1 MLTSQELIFK
11 GSFVEVK
18 RVESELISNRINP
31 IIINKKQ
38 SAILSGFGY
47 NPNDQILIYVFSD
60 QLELAKQIIKDLAI

>member
-1 MLTSQELIFK
+1 MVTSQELVFK

-47 NPNDQILIYVFSD
+47 NPNDQILIYVLSD

>member
-1 MLTSQELIFK
+1 MVTSQKLIFK

>member
-1 MLTSQELIFK
+1 MTSQELIFK

-18 RVESELISNRINP
+18 RVESELVSNGINP

-47 NPNDQILIYVFSD
+47 DPNDQILIYVFSD

>member
-1 MLTSQELIFK
+1 MTSQELIFK

-18 RVESELISNRINP
+18 RVESELNSNGINP

>member
-1 MLTSQELIFK
+1 MVTSQELVFK

-18 RVESELISNRINP
+18 RVESELISVGINP
-31 IIINKKQ
+31 IIINKKE

>member
-18 RVESELISNRINP
+18 RVESELVSNGINP

>member
-1 MLTSQELIFK
+1 MVTSQELVFK

-31 IIINKKQ
+31 IIIDKKQ

>member
-1 MLTSQELIFK
+1 MVTSQELVFK

-18 RVESELISNRINP
+18 RVESELNSNGINP

>member
-1 MLTSQELIFK
+1 MTSQELIFK

-18 RVESELISNRINP
+18 RVESELISNGINP

-47 NPNDQILIYVFSD
+47 NPNDQILIYVFTD
-60 QLELAKQIIKDLAI
+60 QLELAKQIIKNLAI

>member
-1 MLTSQELIFK
+1 METSQELVFK
-11 GSFVEVK
+11 WSFVEVK
-18 RVESELISNRINP
+18 RVESELISNGINP

>member
-1 MLTSQELIFK
+1 MVTSQELVFK

-18 RVESELISNRINP
+18 RVESELISNGINP

-47 NPNDQILIYVFSD
+47 NPNDQILIFVFSD

>member
-1 MLTSQELIFK
+1 MVTTQELIFK

-18 RVESELISNRINP
+18 RVESELVSNGINP

-60 QLELAKQIIKDLAI
+60 QLELSKQIIKDLAI

>member
-18 RVESELISNRINP
+18 RVESELISNGINP
-31 IIINKKQ
+31 IVINKKQ

>member
-1 MLTSQELIFK
+1 MLISQELIFK

-18 RVESELISNRINP
+18 RVESELISNGINP

-60 QLELAKQIIKDLAI
+60 QLEFAKQIIKDLAI

>member
-1 MLTSQELIFK
+1 MVTSQELIFK

>member
-1 MLTSQELIFK
+1 METSQELIFK

-18 RVESELISNRINP
+18 RVESELVSNGINP

>member
-1 MLTSQELIFK
+1 MTSQELIFK

-18 RVESELISNRINP
+18 RVESELISNGINP

-47 NPNDQILIYVFSD
+47 NPNDQILVYVFSD

>member
-1 MLTSQELIFK
+1 MTSQELVFK

-18 RVESELISNRINP
+18 RVESELISNGINP

>member
-1 MLTSQELIFK
+1 MVTSQELIFK
-11 GSFVEVK
+11 GSFIEVK
-18 RVESELISNRINP
+18 RVESELISNGINP

>member
-1 MLTSQELIFK
+1 MVTSQELIFK

-18 RVESELISNRINP
+18 RVESELISNGINP
-31 IIINKKQ
+31 IIFNKKQ

-60 QLELAKQIIKDLAI
+60 QLELSKQIIKDLAI

>member
-1 MLTSQELIFK
+1 MVTSQELVFK

-31 IIINKKQ
+31 IIIDKKQ

-47 NPNDQILIYVFSD
+47 NPNDQIHIYVFSD

>member
-1 MLTSQELIFK
+1 MVTSQELVFK

-31 IIINKKQ
+31 IIINRKQ

-60 QLELAKQIIKDLAI
+60 ELEVAKQIIKDLAI

>member
-1 MLTSQELIFK
+1 MTSQELIFK

-18 RVESELISNRINP
+18 RVESELISNGINP

-38 SAILSGFGY
+38 SAILSGYGY

>member
-1 MLTSQELIFK
+1 MVTSQELVFK

-18 RVESELISNRINP
+18 RVESELVSNGINP

-60 QLELAKQIIKDLAI
+60 QLELSKQIIKDLAI

>member
-1 MLTSQELIFK
+1 MVTSQELVFK

-18 RVESELISNRINP
+18 RVESELISNGINP

-47 NPNDQILIYVFSD
+47 NPNDQILIYVFTD

>member
-1 MLTSQELIFK
+1 MVTSQELIFK

-18 RVESELISNRINP
+18 RVESELISNGINP

-47 NPNDQILIYVFSD
+47 NPNDQILVYVFSD

>member
-1 MLTSQELIFK
+1 MVTSQELVFK

-18 RVESELISNRINP
+18 RVESELVSNGINP

>member
-18 RVESELISNRINP
+18 RVESELNSNGINP
-31 IIINKKQ
+31 IVINKKQ